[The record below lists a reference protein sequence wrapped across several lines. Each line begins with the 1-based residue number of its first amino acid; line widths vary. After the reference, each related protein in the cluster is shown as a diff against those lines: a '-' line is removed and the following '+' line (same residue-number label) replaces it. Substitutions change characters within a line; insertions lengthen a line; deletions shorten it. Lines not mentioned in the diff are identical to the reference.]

1 MGEKTKGRLIMS
13 VSNLLDVALSVLIIF
28 FFLKLREQEIRLLKT
43 IIFERK
49 DIKRIS
55 GKIIKI
61 DNETIEKI
69 KEKNIVTGYPH
80 FECVLNE
87 KKIELYKDLKYY
99 NIQNG
104 QNVEIYYLERKG
116 LFWCQ
121 QEIKKSIIILVSGM
135 IMMILLIILLLVAS
149 LITK

>member
-1 MGEKTKGRLIMS
+1 MS

-116 LFWCQ
+116 VFWCQ

>member
-1 MGEKTKGRLIMS
+1 M
-13 VSNLLDVALSVLIIF
+13 
-28 FFLKLREQEIRLLKT
+28 KLREQEIRLLKT